1 MARLETHSWDP
12 WDAQSEQAGAGCEI
26 QIVSVLMR
34 PPPLHPYTTKQTS
47 PQPSEVGRR
56 SWCRVVLVWSW
67 LCAVTGA
74 ESSQTGGYKK
84 PVLTKACSIMNE
96 KS

>member
-1 MARLETHSWDP
+1 MARLENHSWDP

-34 PPPLHPYTTKQTS
+34 PPPLHPYDQANVAATK
-47 PQPSEVGRR
+47 R
-56 SWCRVVLVWSW
+56 SWPPKLVQSGPSLVLVVRRYGCRVVPNRW
-67 LCAVTGA
+67 LQEARLDKGMFYH
-74 ESSQTGGYKK
+74 E
-84 PVLTKACSIMNE
+84 NE